1 MLGRVNTHTF
11 QFEEEVE
18 DIKLL
23 SRSLKKYNRHRRKK
37 MTKLRLS
44 ALYRSFSIL
53 FTQSVH

>member
-1 MLGRVNTHTF
+1 MKKLQNKTKQNVLQTRLGAADAGTREHTHTF

-37 MTKLRLS
+37 
-44 ALYRSFSIL
+44 
-53 FTQSVH
+53 